1 MKILKYIW
9 QLPQHIV
16 ALILI
21 LYYRYKKYGCMKSP
35 YQITLGK
42 VTKINIYKAY
52 MRGPAISLGNYIITN
67 PYDYQITDM
76 LIRHEY
82 GHQRQS
88 LYLGPLYLLVI
99 GIPSL
104 VGNIWDANFH
114 KNWPPLK
121 SYKWYYNQPWEK
133 WADKLGGVNRCVN
146 I

>member
-35 YQITLGK
+35 YQITIRK
-42 VTKINIYKAY
+42 ISQINIYKAY

-67 PYDYQITDM
+67 PYEYQITDM

-88 LYLGPLYLLVI
+88 LYLGPLYLLII

-114 KNWPPLK
+114 RNWPPLK

-146 I
+146 V